1 MSVPTARNEDIRK
14 GEAILTVRA
23 LTSEPRFR
31 NVDLE
36 VRSFEVL
43 GTDVPPDQ
51 IPFFCSL

>member
-43 GTDVPPDQ
+43 GITG
-51 IPFFCSL
+51 IIGSGR